1 MFVQTGYFVNTA
13 GMEANSVM
21 TFYGHEKVEYNA
33 QLCLMNMAVHRPN
46 GIIKSSG
53 EVNTFYHDTHN
64 LDGCYDY
71 VMTNLPFNVSKV
83 NSESAQG
90 AGRLP
95 FGLLSIN
102 KDKEFGNI
110 NYFWISFF

>member
-1 MFVQTGYFVNTA
+1 
-13 GMEANSVM
+13 MEAKGRNIGQQEIWHHYWIIEIGE
-21 TFYGHEKVEYNA
+21 TFK
-33 QLCLMNMAVHRPN
+33 
-46 GIIKSSG
+46 
-53 EVNTFYHDTHN
+53 TFYHDTHN

-102 KDKEFGNI
+102 KDKEFGNT